1 MLSCSSTRD
10 TDIIWCNAHSCGLE
24 VTMTVLHG
32 CPASIFSGSLLA
44 SKHEIVPRVNES
56 AFIL

>member
-1 MLSCSSTRD
+1 
-10 TDIIWCNAHSCGLE
+10 
-24 VTMTVLHG
+24 MTVLHG